1 MKNNENEERTAEWM
15 RLALAKMKQFE
26 VSPTPAN
33 YALWFEY
40 VSGTNLA
47 LVEAVD
53 REIEQTGKLTSQQ
66 SYLLHQQF
74 FEDDKDRAAMLEMRQ
89 ELARL
94 LKQTLNYIYTGV
106 TTTDRSNS
114 HLQSMLT
121 RLQPDLNRQQLHTL
135 IEEVLIETRL
145 AVSSG
150 ELLNEQLHGAM
161 NEVAALKKELSDSRR
176 EAITDSLTGLA
187 NRKHFDELIHQM
199 TRDAD
204 HNGMDVAVIF
214 CDVDMFSV
222 INEKHGQLVGDQ
234 VLRVIAELMRKSL
247 KGRDLVARYG
257 GEEFA
262 VILPNTS
269 MQNARQLAETIRQDI
284 ASKRIQRKDT
294 REPLGSITMSFG
306 VARYVPGEGVDSFLQ
321 RVDRAV
327 YLAKRSGRNN
337 VSDAPPPII

>member
-1 MKNNENEERTAEWM
+1 MKHSEYEERTAEWM
-15 RLALAKMKQFE
+15 RLALSKMNQYKIA
-26 VSPTPAN
+26 PTPAN

-40 VSGTNLA
+40 VSGTNMA

-53 REIEQTGKLTSQQ
+53 NEIELTGKITEQQ
-66 SYLLHQQF
+66 IRLLHEQF
-74 FEDDKDRAAMLEMRQ
+74 FDEDKDRAAMFEMRQ

-114 HLQSMLT
+114 HLQSMLS

-150 ELLNEQLHGAM
+150 ELLNEQLNSAM
-161 NEVAALKKELSDSRR
+161 AEVAALKKELSDSRR
-176 EAITDSLTGLA
+176 ESITDSLTGLA
-187 NRKHFDELIHQM
+187 NRKHFDELINEM

-204 HNGMDVAVIF
+204 INGMDVSVIF
-214 CDVDMFSV
+214 CDIDLFSV

-234 VLRVIAELMRKSL
+234 VLRVIAELLRKSL

-269 MQNARQLAETIRQDI
+269 VQNARQLAESIRQDI

-294 REPLGSITMSFG
+294 REPLGAITMSFG

-327 YLAKRSGRNN
+327 YLAKRSGRNH

>member
-1 MKNNENEERTAEWM
+1 MKYSENEERTAEWM
-15 RLALAKMKQFE
+15 RLAFSKMKQYE

-53 REIEQTGKLTSQQ
+53 KEIEPTGKLSSQQ
-66 SYLLHQQF
+66 SHFLHQQF
-74 FEDDKDRAAMLEMRQ
+74 FEDDKDRTAMFEMRQ

-94 LKQTLNYIYTGV
+94 LKQTLNYVYTGV

-114 HLQSMLT
+114 HLQSMLS

-150 ELLNEQLHGAM
+150 ELLNEQLNGAM
-161 NEVAALKKELSDSRR
+161 TEVAVLKKELSDSRR

-187 NRKHFDELIHQM
+187 NRKHFDELINKM

-204 HNGMDVAVIF
+204 HNGMDVSVIF
-214 CDVDMFSV
+214 TDVDMFSD

-234 VLRVIAELMRKSL
+234 VLRVIAELMKKSF

-269 MQNARQLAETIRQDI
+269 MQNARNLAETIRQEL

-294 REPLGSITMSFG
+294 HEPLGKITMSFG
-306 VARYVPGEGVDSFLQ
+306 VARYVREEGVDSFLQ

-337 VSDAPPPII
+337 VCDAPPPII

>member
-1 MKNNENEERTAEWM
+1 MKYSENEERTAEWM
-15 RLALAKMKQFE
+15 RLALSKMKQYE
-26 VSPTPAN
+26 ISPTPAN

-53 REIEQTGKLTSQQ
+53 REIELTGKLTVQQ
-66 SYLLHQQF
+66 SRLLHEQF
-74 FEDDKDRAAMLEMRQ
+74 FDDDKDRAAMFEMRH

-94 LKQTLNYIYTGV
+94 LKQVLHYVYTGV

-114 HLQSMLT
+114 HLQSMLS

-150 ELLNEQLHGAM
+150 ELLNEQLSGAM
-161 NEVAALKKELSDSRR
+161 TEVASLKKELSDSRR

-187 NRKHFDELIHQM
+187 NRKHFDELIAKLTH
-199 TRDAD
+199 DAD
-204 HNGMDVAVIF
+204 VNGMDVSVIF
-214 CDVDMFSV
+214 SDVDLFSA

-234 VLRVIAELMRKSL
+234 VLKVIAELMKKSL

-262 VILPNTS
+262 VILPHTS
-269 MQNARQLAETIRQDI
+269 MQNARQLAESIRQDI

-294 REPLGSITMSFG
+294 HEPLGAITMSFG
-306 VARYVPGEGVDSFLQ
+306 VARYVSGEGVDSFLQ

-327 YLAKRSGRNN
+327 YLAKRSGRNT
-337 VSDAPPPII
+337 VCDAPPPII

>member
-1 MKNNENEERTAEWM
+1 MKYSEQDERTSEWM
-15 RLALAKMKQFE
+15 RLALSKMKHYDIA
-26 VSPTPAN
+26 PTPAN

-40 VSGTNLA
+40 VSGTNLS
-47 LVEAVD
+47 LTEAVD
-53 REIEQTGKLTSQQ
+53 NEIELTGKLTAQQ
-66 SYLLHQQF
+66 CHLLYEQF
-74 FEDDKDRAAMLEMRQ
+74 FDDDKDRAAMFEMRQ

-94 LKQTLNYIYTGV
+94 LKQVLNYVYTGV
-106 TTTDRSNS
+106 TTTGRSNS
-114 HLQSMLT
+114 HLQSMLS

-150 ELLNEQLHGAM
+150 ELLNEQLNGAM
-161 NEVAALKKELSDSRR
+161 TEVAALKKELNESRR

-204 HNGMDVAVIF
+204 QNGMDVSVIF
-214 CDVDMFSV
+214 TDVDMFST

-234 VLRVIAELMRKSL
+234 VLRVIAELMKTSL

-269 MQNARQLAETIRQDI
+269 MQNARILADTIRQDL

-294 REPLGSITMSFG
+294 REPLGTITMSFG

-327 YLAKRSGRNN
+327 YLAKRRGRNN
-337 VSDAPPPII
+337 VCDAPPPII

>member
-1 MKNNENEERTAEWM
+1 M
-15 RLALAKMKQFE
+15 
-26 VSPTPAN
+26 
-33 YALWFEY
+33 
-40 VSGTNLA
+40 
-47 LVEAVD
+47 
-53 REIEQTGKLTSQQ
+53 
-66 SYLLHQQF
+66 
-74 FEDDKDRAAMLEMRQ
+74 
-89 ELARL
+89 
-94 LKQTLNYIYTGV
+94 
-106 TTTDRSNS
+106 
-114 HLQSMLT
+114 
-121 RLQPDLNRQQLHTL
+121 
-135 IEEVLIETRL
+135 
-145 AVSSG
+145 
-150 ELLNEQLHGAM
+150 
-161 NEVAALKKELSDSRR
+161 
-176 EAITDSLTGLA
+176 TGLA

>member
-1 MKNNENEERTAEWM
+1 MKYSEHEERIAEWM
-15 RLALAKMKQFE
+15 RLALSKMKQYE
-26 VSPTPAN
+26 IAPTPAN

-40 VSGTNLA
+40 VSGTNLS

-53 REIEQTGKLTSQQ
+53 NEIELTGKITEQQ
-66 SYLLHQQF
+66 SRLLYEQF
-74 FEDDKDRAAMLEMRQ
+74 FDDDKDRAAMFEMRQ

-94 LKQTLNYIYTGV
+94 LKQVLNYIYTGV

-114 HLQSMLT
+114 HLQSMLS

-150 ELLNEQLHGAM
+150 ELLNEQLTGAM
-161 NEVAALKKELSDSRR
+161 TEVAALKKELSDSRR

-187 NRKHFDELIHQM
+187 NRKHFDELINQM

-204 HNGMDVAVIF
+204 QNGMDVAVIF

-269 MQNARQLAETIRQDI
+269 MQNARQLAESIRQDI
-284 ASKRIQRKDT
+284 AGKRIQRKDT
-294 REPLGSITMSFG
+294 REPLGTITMSFG

-337 VSDAPPPII
+337 VCDAPPPII